1 MDQPVHNPAAGPE
14 PQRPGAEGGVA
25 ARLAQEGE
33 IDMPDED
40 PDRRHFM
47 LSLGAG
53 SLALGLGATVSPARA
68 APDATALLQK
78 AWDNW
83 RSKSSRST
91 TKMIIH
97 RPQWERTL
105 IMKSWTRG
113 RSDALVR
120 FISPPKDAGN
130 ATLKLGNNTWIYN
143 PKIRQV
149 VKLPASLLGQS
160 WMGSDFSYSDL
171 ARSDDVLR
179 HYTHRIIATSRAGGH
194 KAHTVEALPRRGAP
208 VVWGKQEITL
218 RDDGILLEIR
228 FFDQD
233 MKLARQMKTDRIRR
247 IGGRIYPTVLTMRKS
262 DTPGSWTRLETLEAE
277 FDIPLP
283 DWIFTRSNLAN
294 PRE

>member
-1 MDQPVHNPAAGPE
+1 MPVT
-14 PQRPGAEGGVA
+14 
-25 ARLAQEGE
+25 L
-33 IDMPDED
+33 
-40 PDRRHFM
+40 DRRQIII
-47 LSLGAG
+47 
-53 SLALGLGATVSPARA
+53 GLGAALGTSALAMPAVSA
-68 APDATALLQK
+68 ADATALLQK

-97 RPQWERTL
+97 RPRWERTL
-105 IMKSWTRG
+105 VMKTWTRG

-179 HYTHRIIATSRAGGH
+179 HYTHRIIATSRSGSH
-194 KAHTVEALPRRGAP
+194 KAHTVEATPKRGAP

-218 RDDGILLEIR
+218 RDDGILLEVR
-228 FFDQD
+228 YFDQD
-233 MKLARQMKTDRIRR
+233 MKLARSMKTDKIRKF
-247 IGGRIYPTVLTMRKS
+247 GGRDYPAVLTMQKS